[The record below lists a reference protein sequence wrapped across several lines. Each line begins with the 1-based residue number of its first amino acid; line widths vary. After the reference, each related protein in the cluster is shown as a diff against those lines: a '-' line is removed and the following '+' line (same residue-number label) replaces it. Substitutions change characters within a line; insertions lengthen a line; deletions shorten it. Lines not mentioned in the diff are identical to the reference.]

1 MKNNVNGNT
10 LSLINKVLLLRKVD
24 WGMAEGENI
33 STEKANESVGENINL
48 NYE

>member
-1 MKNNVNGNT
+1 MKSNVNGNT

-24 WGMAEGENI
+24 WGMAEDENI
-33 STEKANESVGENINL
+33 PAERTNEPVDQ